1 MPVEIKE
8 LVIRAIAEPGGESDE
23 TTRTVEE
30 LDGGRTAIV
39 EACVREVLRIMKRS
53 KER

>member
-8 LVIRAIAEPGGESDE
+8 LVIRAIAEPSGESAP
-23 TTRTVEE
+23 TVEE
-30 LDGGRTAIV
+30 IDSGRTAIV

>member
-8 LVIRAIAEPGGESDE
+8 LVIRAVVEKERESQEGAPGLQTAGDE
-23 TTRTVEE
+23 T
-30 LDGGRTAIV
+30 DAIV
-39 EACVREVLRIMKRS
+39 EACVRQVLRILKKS

>member
-8 LVIRAIAEPGGESDE
+8 LVIRARVTTAADE
-23 TTRTVEE
+23 APE
-30 LDGGRTAIV
+30 DSPDTANDQDTLV
-39 EACVREVLRIMKRS
+39 EACVRQVLEILKRE